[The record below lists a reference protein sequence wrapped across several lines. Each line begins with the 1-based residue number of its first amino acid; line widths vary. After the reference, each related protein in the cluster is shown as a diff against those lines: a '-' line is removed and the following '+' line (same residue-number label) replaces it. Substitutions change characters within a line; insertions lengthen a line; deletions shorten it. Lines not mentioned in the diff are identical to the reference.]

1 VGVRRTGAEEQSR
14 GDRHGGGWV
23 TFARAA
29 LQQLALPRRE
39 DTVAKGRK
47 TSLAVRAA
55 ALVFALALV
64 ALAARLWIVS
74 APRETSASRPS
85 ADAGGDAGAAARD
98 EDDALDAVATA
109 PPLHG
114 EHSAEDQEALRGILR
129 NDGGE
134 AP

>member
-1 VGVRRTGAEEQSR
+1 VSVRGTWAEEQSR

-85 ADAGGDAGAAARD
+85 ADAGAAARD

>member
-1 VGVRRTGAEEQSR
+1 
-14 GDRHGGGWV
+14 
-23 TFARAA
+23 
-29 LQQLALPRRE
+29 
-39 DTVAKGRK
+39 VAKGRK

-85 ADAGGDAGAAARD
+85 ADAGAAARD